1 MSGWRILQALFARE
15 LRLVLRGG
23 HLMPVLAFVFICVM
37 LMPFGLGPELSLLQ
51 RLAPGLLW
59 VIMLMAVLLSLDR
72 MFQADFED
80 GGLDQL
86 MLLPVALEGAVM
98 AKLCAHFVGI
108 LLPCAGDNAAG
119 GPVAEYPPRYGGA
132 HACDPAGRRA
142 GIGHA
147 GSHWCGSCSRRA
159 ARGPADCSHR
169 YPALCAGHRVRRRCI
184 GAVTGCT
191 RYAGCCRPRRAGFD
205 FRCQHFSGT
214 ARHCGCL
221 ACRITLIVGAG
232 HYG

>member
-1 MSGWRILQALFARE
+1 MSDWRILQALFARE

-23 HLMPVLAFVFICVM
+23 HLMPVLTFVFICVM
-37 LMPFGLGPELSLLQ
+37 LMPFGLGPELSLLR

-108 LLPCAGDNAAG
+108 LFPVLATMPLAGLLLNIRPDSVAPMLATLLAGAPALVMLGAIGAALAVG
-119 GPVAEYPPRYGGA
+119 V
-132 HACDPAGRRA
+132 RRA
-142 GIGHA
+142 GLLTVLIVTPLYVPVIVFGAGALARSLAAPGTLDVAALGVLGLISAASIFLAPLAIAAALRA
-147 GSHWCGSCSRRA
+147 GSR
-159 ARGPADCSHR
+159 
-169 YPALCAGHRVRRRCI
+169 
-184 GAVTGCT
+184 
-191 RYAGCCRPRRAGFD
+191 
-205 FRCQHFSGT
+205 
-214 ARHCGCL
+214 
-221 ACRITLIVGAG
+221 
-232 HYG
+232 

>member
-15 LRLVLRGG
+15 LRLILRGG

-108 LLPCAGDNAAG
+108 LLPVLATMPLAGLLLNIRPDTVVPMLATLLAGAPALVMLGAIGAALAVG
-119 GPVAEYPPRYGGA
+119 V
-132 HACDPAGRRA
+132 RRA
-142 GIGHA
+142 GLLTVLIVTPLYVPVIVFGA
-147 GSHWCGSCSRRA
+147 GALARSLA
-159 ARGPADCSHR
+159 APGTLDVA
-169 YPALCAGHRVRRRCI
+169 ALGVLGLI
-184 GAVTGCT
+184 SGASIFL
-191 RYAGCCRPRRAGFD
+191 APLAIAAALRAGL
-205 FRCQHFSGT
+205 R
-214 ARHCGCL
+214 
-221 ACRITLIVGAG
+221 
-232 HYG
+232 

>member
-108 LLPCAGDNAAG
+108 LLPLLATMPLAGLLLNIRPDTVVPMLATLLAGAPALVMLGAIGAALAVG
-119 GPVAEYPPRYGGA
+119 V
-132 HACDPAGRRA
+132 RRA
-142 GIGHA
+142 GLLTVLIVTPLYVPVIVFGA
-147 GSHWCGSCSRRA
+147 GALARSLA
-159 ARGPADCSHR
+159 APGTLDGAAIAVLGLISAASIFLAPPAIAA
-169 YPALCAGHRVRRRCI
+169 AL
-184 GAVTGCT
+184 
-191 RYAGCCRPRRAGFD
+191 RAGL
-205 FRCQHFSGT
+205 R
-214 ARHCGCL
+214 
-221 ACRITLIVGAG
+221 
-232 HYG
+232 

>member
-1 MSGWRILQALFARE
+1 MSDWRILQALFARE

-86 MLLPVALEGAVM
+86 MLLPVALEGAVVS
-98 AKLCAHFVGI
+98 KLCAHFVGI
-108 LLPCAGDNAAG
+108 LFPVLATMPLAGLLLNIRPDTVVPMLATLLAGAPALVMLGAIGAALAVG
-119 GPVAEYPPRYGGA
+119 V
-132 HACDPAGRRA
+132 RRA
-142 GIGHA
+142 GLLTVLIVTPLYVPVIVFGA
-147 GSHWCGSCSRRA
+147 GALARSLA
-159 ARGPADCSHR
+159 APGTLDVA
-169 YPALCAGHRVRRRCI
+169 ALGVLGLISAASI
-184 GAVTGCT
+184 FLAPL
-191 RYAGCCRPRRAGFD
+191 AIAAALRAGL
-205 FRCQHFSGT
+205 R
-214 ARHCGCL
+214 
-221 ACRITLIVGAG
+221 
-232 HYG
+232 

>member
-1 MSGWRILQALFARE
+1 MSGRHILQALFARE

-86 MLLPVALEGAVM
+86 MLLPVALEGAIM
-98 AKLCAHFVGI
+98 AKLSAHFVGI
-108 LLPCAGDNAAG
+108 LIPVLATMPLAGLLLNIRPDSVMPMLATLLAGAPALVMLGAIGAALAVG
-119 GPVAEYPPRYGGA
+119 V
-132 HACDPAGRRA
+132 RRA
-142 GIGHA
+142 GLLTVLIVTPLYVPVIVFGA
-147 GSHWCGSCSRRA
+147 GALARSLA
-159 ARGPADCSHR
+159 APGTLDVAAIAVLALISAASIFLAPPAIAA
-169 YPALCAGHRVRRRCI
+169 AL
-184 GAVTGCT
+184 
-191 RYAGCCRPRRAGFD
+191 RAGL
-205 FRCQHFSGT
+205 R
-214 ARHCGCL
+214 
-221 ACRITLIVGAG
+221 
-232 HYG
+232 

>member
-1 MSGWRILQALFARE
+1 MSDWRILQALFARE

-108 LLPCAGDNAAG
+108 LFPVLATMPLAGLLLNIRPDT
-119 GPVAEYPPRYGGA
+119 VAPM
-132 HACDPAGRRA
+132 
-142 GIGHA
+142 
-147 GSHWCGSCSRRA
+147 
-159 ARGPADCSHR
+159 
-169 YPALCAGHRVRRRCI
+169 
-184 GAVTGCT
+184 
-191 RYAGCCRPRRAGFD
+191 
-205 FRCQHFSGT
+205 
-214 ARHCGCL
+214 L
-221 ACRITLIVGAG
+221 ATLLA
-232 HYG
+232 

>member
-15 LRLVLRGG
+15 LRLILRGG

-108 LLPCAGDNAAG
+108 LLPVLATMPLAGLLLNIRPDTVVPVLATLLAGAPALVMLGAIGAALAVG
-119 GPVAEYPPRYGGA
+119 V
-132 HACDPAGRRA
+132 RRA
-142 GIGHA
+142 GQQGRKHGHH
-147 GSHWCGSCSRRA
+147 G
-159 ARGPADCSHR
+159 
-169 YPALCAGHRVRRRCI
+169 I
-184 GAVTGCT
+184 GA
-191 RYAGCCRPRRAGFD
+191 D
-205 FRCQHFSGT
+205 IQQ
-214 ARHCGCL
+214 
-221 ACRITLIVGAG
+221 
-232 HYG
+232 

>member
-59 VIMLMAVLLSLDR
+59 VIMLVAVLLSLDR

-86 MLLPVALEGAVM
+86 MLLPVAWKGRSWRNSVPILSEFCS
-98 AKLCAHFVGI
+98 LCWRQ
-108 LLPCAGDNAAG
+108 C
-119 GPVAEYPPRYGGA
+119 RWR
-132 HACDPAGRRA
+132 AC
-142 GIGHA
+142 
-147 GSHWCGSCSRRA
+147 C
-159 ARGPADCSHR
+159 
-169 YPALCAGHRVRRRCI
+169 
-184 GAVTGCT
+184 
-191 RYAGCCRPRRAGFD
+191 
-205 FRCQHFSGT
+205 
-214 ARHCGCL
+214 
-221 ACRITLIVGAG
+221 
-232 HYG
+232 

>member
-1 MSGWRILQALFARE
+1 MSDWRILKALFARE

-86 MLLPVALEGAVM
+86 MLMPVALEGAVV

-108 LLPCAGDNAAG
+108 LFPVLATMPLAGLLLNIRPDTVVPMLVTLLAGAPALVMLGAIGAALAVG
-119 GPVAEYPPRYGGA
+119 V
-132 HACDPAGRRA
+132 RRA
-142 GIGHA
+142 GLLTVLIVTPLYVPVIVFGA
-147 GSHWCGSCSRRA
+147 GALARSLA
-159 ARGPADCSHR
+159 APGTLDVA
-169 YPALCAGHRVRRRCI
+169 ALGVLGLISAASI
-184 GAVTGCT
+184 FLAPL
-191 RYAGCCRPRRAGFD
+191 AIAAALRAGL
-205 FRCQHFSGT
+205 R
-214 ARHCGCL
+214 
-221 ACRITLIVGAG
+221 
-232 HYG
+232 

>member
-1 MSGWRILQALFARE
+1 MSDWRILQALFARE

-108 LLPCAGDNAAG
+108 LFPVLATMPLAGLLLNIRPDTVAPMLATLLAGAPALVMLGAIGAALAVG
-119 GPVAEYPPRYGGA
+119 V
-132 HACDPAGRRA
+132 RRA
-142 GIGHA
+142 GLLTVLIVTPLYVPVIVFGA
-147 GSHWCGSCSRRA
+147 GALARSLA
-159 ARGPADCSHR
+159 APGTLDVA
-169 YPALCAGHRVRRRCI
+169 ALGVLGLISAASI
-184 GAVTGCT
+184 FLAPL
-191 RYAGCCRPRRAGFD
+191 AIAAALRAGL
-205 FRCQHFSGT
+205 R
-214 ARHCGCL
+214 
-221 ACRITLIVGAG
+221 
-232 HYG
+232 

>member
-86 MLLPVALEGAVM
+86 MLLPVALEGAVI

-108 LLPCAGDNAAG
+108 LLPVLATMPLAGLLLNIRPDTVVPMLATLLAGAPALVMLGAIGAALAVG
-119 GPVAEYPPRYGGA
+119 V
-132 HACDPAGRRA
+132 RRA
-142 GIGHA
+142 GLLTVLIVTPLYVPVIVFGAGALARSLAAPGTLDIAALGVLGLISAASIFLAPLAIAAALRA
-147 GSHWCGSCSRRA
+147 GSR
-159 ARGPADCSHR
+159 
-169 YPALCAGHRVRRRCI
+169 
-184 GAVTGCT
+184 
-191 RYAGCCRPRRAGFD
+191 
-205 FRCQHFSGT
+205 
-214 ARHCGCL
+214 
-221 ACRITLIVGAG
+221 
-232 HYG
+232 

>member
-23 HLMPVLAFVFICVM
+23 HLMPVLAFVFICVI

-86 MLLPVALEGAVM
+86 MLLPVALEGVIM
-98 AKLCAHFVGI
+98 AKISAHFVGI
-108 LLPCAGDNAAG
+108 LMPVLATMPLAGLLLNIRADTVMPMLATLLAGAPALVMLGAIGAALAVG
-119 GPVAEYPPRYGGA
+119 V
-132 HACDPAGRRA
+132 RRA
-142 GIGHA
+142 GLLTVLIVTPLYVPVIVFGA
-147 GSHWCGSCSRRA
+147 GALARA
-159 ARGPADCSHR
+159 MAAPGTLDVAAIAVLGLISAASIFLAPPAIAA
-169 YPALCAGHRVRRRCI
+169 AL
-184 GAVTGCT
+184 
-191 RYAGCCRPRRAGFD
+191 RAGL
-205 FRCQHFSGT
+205 R
-214 ARHCGCL
+214 
-221 ACRITLIVGAG
+221 
-232 HYG
+232 

>member
-1 MSGWRILQALFARE
+1 MSGRHILQVLFARE

-86 MLLPVALEGAVM
+86 MLLPVALEGAIM
-98 AKLCAHFVGI
+98 AKISAHFVGI
-108 LLPCAGDNAAG
+108 LLPVLATMPLAGLLLNIRPDTVMPMLAALL
-119 GPVAEYPPRYGGA
+119 AGA
-132 HACDPAGRRA
+132 PALVMLGAIGAALAVGVRRA
-142 GIGHA
+142 GLLTVLIVTPLYVPVIVFGA
-147 GSHWCGSCSRRA
+147 GALARSLATPGTLDVA
-159 ARGPADCSHR
+159 AIAVLGLISAASIFLAPPAIAA
-169 YPALCAGHRVRRRCI
+169 AL
-184 GAVTGCT
+184 
-191 RYAGCCRPRRAGFD
+191 RAGL
-205 FRCQHFSGT
+205 R
-214 ARHCGCL
+214 
-221 ACRITLIVGAG
+221 
-232 HYG
+232 

>member
-1 MSGWRILQALFARE
+1 MSDWRILQALFARE

-108 LLPCAGDNAAG
+108 LLPVLATMPLAGLLLN
-119 GPVAEYPPRYGGA
+119 
-132 HACDPAGRRA
+132 
-142 GIGHA
+142 I
-147 GSHWCGSCSRRA
+147 
-159 ARGPADCSHR
+159 
-169 YPALCAGHRVRRRCI
+169 
-184 GAVTGCT
+184 
-191 RYAGCCRPRRAGFD
+191 RPD
-205 FRCQHFSGT
+205 T
-214 ARHCGCL
+214 VVPML
-221 ACRITLIVGAG
+221 AT
-232 HYG
+232 

>member
-15 LRLVLRGG
+15 LRLILRGG

-86 MLLPVALEGAVM
+86 MLLPVPLEGAVM

-108 LLPCAGDNAAG
+108 LLPVLATMPLAGLLLNIRPDTVVPMLATLLAGAPALVMLGAIGAALAVG
-119 GPVAEYPPRYGGA
+119 V
-132 HACDPAGRRA
+132 RRA
-142 GIGHA
+142 GLLTVLIVTPLYVPVIVFGA
-147 GSHWCGSCSRRA
+147 
-159 ARGPADCSHR
+159 
-169 YPALCAGHRVRRRCI
+169 
-184 GAVTGCT
+184 GAVARSLDAPGTLDVAALGVLGLIS
-191 RYAGCCRPRRAGFD
+191 AASIFLAPPAIAAALRAGL
-205 FRCQHFSGT
+205 R
-214 ARHCGCL
+214 
-221 ACRITLIVGAG
+221 
-232 HYG
+232 

>member
-1 MSGWRILQALFARE
+1 MSGRRILQALFARE

-80 GGLDQL
+80 GGLDQF

-108 LLPCAGDNAAG
+108 LLPVLATMPLAGLLLNIRPDTVMPMLATLLPVRPHWSCW
-119 GPVAEYPPRYGGA
+119 GPLARHLRSV
-132 HACDPAGRRA
+132 
-142 GIGHA
+142 
-147 GSHWCGSCSRRA
+147 A
-159 ARGPADCSHR
+159 AR
-169 YPALCAGHRVRRRCI
+169 
-184 GAVTGCT
+184 
-191 RYAGCCRPRRAGFD
+191 
-205 FRCQHFSGT
+205 
-214 ARHCGCL
+214 
-221 ACRITLIVGAG
+221 AC
-232 HYG
+232 